1 LKEKEFQKPVDKLGA
16 KRAEVF
22 KENYRLYLSQ
32 LAGVD
37 LAGRADMLGAEAQDN
52 ALWVS
57 FFGERYRVSAEAI
70 TGEAGDRAPYDA
82 CVVLARYVLMC
93 PKRFPGEDAWTA
105 YRDFKDS
112 GPLAVFFADSVE
124 GALAAAFSGRPG
136 SLRRACEALG
146 GGLPAAD
153 LSYDLTLQ
161 IPALPRVPLL
171 VLFNDADEEFPAQC
185 SVLYEAR
192 AERYLDAE
200 SLAILG
206 SQLVQRLKRN
216 E

>member
-1 LKEKEFQKPVDKLGA
+1 MVDKLEA

-22 KENYRLYLSQ
+22 GENYRLYLSQ
-32 LAGVD
+32 LAEVD
-37 LAGRADMLGAEAQDN
+37 LAARADMLGADAETGAV
-52 ALWVS
+52 WIS
-57 FFGERYRVSAEAI
+57 FFGKRYRVTAETI
-70 TGEAGDRAPYDA
+70 TDESGAQAPYDV

-93 PKRFPGEDAWTA
+93 PKRFPSEDAWTA
-105 YRDFKDS
+105 YRDFKDT
-112 GPLAVFFADSVE
+112 GPLTVFFADSVE
-124 GALAAAFSGRPG
+124 GAISAAFGSRPD
-136 SLRRACEALG
+136 SLKRACEALDG
-146 GGLPAAD
+146 GRPAAD
-153 LSYDLTLQ
+153 LSYDLAMQ

-171 VLFNDADEEFPAQC
+171 LLFNDADEEFPAQC
-185 SVLYEAR
+185 SVLFEAR